1 MKLSP
6 LLAAALALAIG
17 HRAHAI
23 ELANDG
29 WTPGAQAGIQ
39 SGFVVGEIAAAS
51 LSGGCAAPTLQAVR
65 LYFGGAT
72 TQRAISLR
80 IYDDSAGQTIP
91 GAPIFSDVFQ
101 LTGSDTDLS
110 EINLSAN
117 ALVLPS
123 RFRVGVQF
131 TQAGVP
137 SVARDADGTINASR
151 NFVFTDIGGGPTWL
165 QSQALG
171 ITGDWIIRA
180 EVSCSPAIFANGFE

>member
-29 WTPGAQAGIQ
+29 WTPGAQAGVQ
-39 SGFVVGEIAAAS
+39 SGFVVGEIAASS
-51 LSGGCAAPTLQAVR
+51 LSGGCAAPILQAVR

-101 LTGSDTDLS
+101 LTGSNTDLS
-110 EINLSAN
+110 EINLSAS
-117 ALVLPS
+117 AIVLPS

-131 TQAGVP
+131 TEAGVP

-151 NFVFTDIGGGPTWL
+151 NFVFADVGGGPTWL

-171 ITGDWIIRA
+171 VTGDWIIRA
-180 EVSCSPAIFANGFE
+180 EVTCSPAIFANGFE